1 MILFFKKK
9 ISSLKSLHLIL
20 WSLETLISQQK
31 FYDTRLVTRKERYY
45 HPFNVLP
52 KAGCIADFV

>member
-1 MILFFKKK
+1 MILFFLKK

-31 FYDTRLVTRKERYY
+31 FYGTRLVTQNERYY
-45 HPFNVLP
+45 HPFSVLS